1 VRAVEETQR
10 THAGQ
15 LEGRG
20 SLGSLLIQPVQRI
33 PRYRMLLE
41 ELLRQCHLRVISIP
55 TGINPDLTENCL
67 GF

>member
-1 VRAVEETQR
+1 MRAVEETQR

-41 ELLRQCHLRVISIP
+41 ELLRQCHLRVI
-55 TGINPDLTENCL
+55 
-67 GF
+67 